1 MTLIFFVLVDRCQT
15 KKQLLLKRVSFKQ
28 VHLNPQLQ
36 QRLTKQEH
44 IQDFQG
50 GGHHERQRR
59 ELSRGSGGML
69 SQKSLKICVSKMAI
83 SSNDFETNFVVIYY

>member
-1 MTLIFFVLVDRCQT
+1 MTLIFFVLVERCQT
-15 KKQLLLKRVSFKQ
+15 KKQLLLKRVSLKQ

-36 QRLTKQEH
+36 QRLTKQEQ

-59 ELSRGSGGML
+59 ELSGGML
-69 SQKSLKICVSKMAI
+69 SQKLLKICVSKMAI